1 MMNLEDISILPE
13 LELDKN
19 STTPW
24 SPRHQRSLYSN
35 DNYVSYLVDSNG
47 NAYEPYSLA
56 WRYLGLYIDCEIANS
71 TNFYKYYNYN
81 QRKLP
86 EQSNEDGQ
94 CERKLLW
101 AAYVDPRYQGNTI
114 EEYQFYDLKN
124 GTWDDSTC
132 LASGSSHRCVRM
144 DCHEPRTQFKLVGVF
159 KETEGMYDFTEQL
172 FKHEGYCIWQ
182 GEEDDGVYDTMKEW
196 MEKWPTSCKKLT
208 LPDYY
213 GNTLYVAVHPL
224 PEGNMTLEVYT
235 DNKCTVL
242 SEEVDLESYILM
254 LYSYYGYNQRGQQV
268 AQQYSEAIE
277 TWNEK
282 MSIFKICQPCR
293 AYNLFY
299 DDGNEKKEHNHRNR
313 ALGGN
318 ANDGE
323 GEEQE
328 RYNCYD
334 DAGYTNVNQC
344 YKFETKTSLEPA
356 AEEDLSL
363 ASDQG
368 TILMI
373 KSNGKVYGAGGYV
386 SPYSASW
393 DFDITPEEMM
403 YITFGSIAVIW
414 IALLFF
420 LNRQHRRKCKA
431 SSGSLESTLCGD
443 DNGGDNDSDISDS
456 TKSEFSGM
464 SIYSPPSVVIA
475 NTGDRS
481 STRSLCVESYIS
493 QSHSEMK
500 SFESIEEDVNN
511 SKLCYVNYS
520 IRSEVKEV
528 KDERNLECY
537 QSKVIHSI
545 SEVENSDIEDTSS
558 AGATYLFCKASDN
571 DELKGAALLEVYHGR
586 SVEECPG
593 SEDGRTSSQP
603 DIHNCQSDMSSFESM
618 NDRAHRLQ
626 QWLSRQQ
633 ELAQRQTGGVRQQY
647 PSVIPD
653 KAKDESALAE
663 ALQRVQQRILQHKH
677 YPQESHMDDSAADS
691 TMSGIL

>member
-1 MMNLEDISILPE
+1 M
-13 LELDKN
+13 
-19 STTPW
+19 
-24 SPRHQRSLYSN
+24 
-35 DNYVSYLVDSNG
+35 
-47 NAYEPYSLA
+47 
-56 WRYLGLYIDCEIANS
+56 
-71 TNFYKYYNYN
+71 
-81 QRKLP
+81 
-86 EQSNEDGQ
+86 
-94 CERKLLW
+94 
-101 AAYVDPRYQGNTI
+101 
-114 EEYQFYDLKN
+114 
-124 GTWDDSTC
+124 
-132 LASGSSHRCVRM
+132 SGR
-144 DCHEPRTQFKLVGVF
+144 
-159 KETEGMYDFTEQL
+159 
-172 FKHEGYCIWQ
+172 
-182 GEEDDGVYDTMKEW
+182 
-196 MEKWPTSCKKLT
+196 PTSCKKLS
-208 LPDYY
+208 LSDYY

-242 SEEVDLESYILM
+242 SEELDLESYILM

-277 TWNEK
+277 SWNEK
-282 MSIFKICQPCR
+282 MNVFKICQPCR

-299 DDGNEKKEHNHRNR
+299 DDGNDNKEHNHRNR

-323 GEEQE
+323 GEAQE

-393 DFDITPEEMM
+393 DFDMTPEEMM

-420 LNRQHRRKCKA
+420 LHRQHRRKCKA
-431 SSGSLESTLCGD
+431 SSGSLGSTFCGDDGD
-443 DNGGDNDSDISDS
+443 DNGGDSDSSDS
-456 TKSEFSGM
+456 TKSEFSNRPM
-464 SIYSPPSVVIA
+464 YSPPTVVIA
-475 NTGDRS
+475 NSGDRS
-481 STRSLCVESYIS
+481 SVGSFCVQSYIS
-493 QSHSEMK
+493 QSQSEMK
-500 SFESIEEDVNN
+500 SFESIEEDGND
-511 SKLCYVNYS
+511 SKLCYVDYS
-520 IRSEVKEV
+520 IRSEDKNIQE
-528 KDERNLECY
+528 EHELECN
-537 QSKVIHSI
+537 QSKVIQGI
-545 SEVENSDIEDTSS
+545 SEVENSDIKDTSS
-558 AGATYLFCKASDN
+558 AVAKYVFGKASDN
-571 DELKGAALLEVYHGR
+571 DELNGEALFEVYHGR

-603 DIHNCQSDMSSFESM
+603 DINNCQSEMSSFESM

-633 ELAQRQTGGVRQQY
+633 ELAQPQMGALRQQQW
-647 PSVIPD
+647 SEIPD
-653 KAKDESALAE
+653 KGKDECSLAE
-663 ALQRVQQRILQHKH
+663 ALQRVQQRIKEHKH
-677 YPQESHMDDSAADS
+677 CPQESPIDDLAAGS
-691 TMSGIL
+691 TMSSIV